1 MSSDRTFVYGFR
13 DSVFMRRMR
22 NVTLPWT
29 RSSYWAASASYVSPF
44 INPDETMD
52 TLSHP
57 DRWRS
62 YLEAVGL
69 DAFMLARYT
78 DMMMMITMMM
88 MIMMMIVMMM
98 MITMMI
104 AMMMIVMMMMM
115 MMRMRMYS
123 Y

>member
-13 DSVFMRRMR
+13 DPVFMRRMR

-29 RSSYWAASASYVSPF
+29 RSSHWAASASYVSPF

-62 YLEAVGL
+62 YLAAVGL
-69 DAFMLARYT
+69 DAFMLARYS
-78 DMMMMITMMM
+78 DMMMMMMM
-88 MIMMMIVMMM
+88 
-98 MITMMI
+98 MMI
-104 AMMMIVMMMMM
+104 AMMMLMMIEMM
-115 MMRMRMYS
+115 MMRMYS

>member
-1 MSSDRTFVYGFR
+1 MSSPSDRTFVYGFR
-13 DSVFMRRMR
+13 DPVFMRRLR

-29 RSSYWAASASYVSPF
+29 RSSHWAAFASYVSPF

-62 YLEAVGL
+62 YLEALGL

-78 DMMMMITMMM
+78 DMMMMITMM
-88 MIMMMIVMMM
+88 
-98 MITMMI
+98 I
-104 AMMMIVMMMMM
+104 AMMMMIVMMMMM
-115 MMRMRMYS
+115 MRMYS